1 MIWKKLKTLFTK
13 RQHNKDGNFPPATL
27 SLTECYAEI
36 DTKNRWQGDIYP
48 KNAFWPESLPTQDVP
63 YWMLLNRTCQLYEG
77 EGRRVKLPYL
87 NYIAVYP
94 INKFVS
100 VGKTLKNQIDHII
113 KKQESVIFM
122 PAYPEKGIDLPL
134 VGNFNL
140 VYTFALDSTPSAS
153 KKILQ
158 LSSPFCE
165 HTFQKFA
172 RFFYT
177 VGFDDSNI
185 KSKEYITLLV
195 KEL

>member
-1 MIWKKLKTLFTK
+1 MHAWTLCVLQ
-13 RQHNKDGNFPPATL
+13 RA
-27 SLTECYAEI
+27 
-36 DTKNRWQGDIYP
+36 
-48 KNAFWPESLPTQDVP
+48 
-63 YWMLLNRTCQLYEG
+63 
-77 EGRRVKLPYL
+77 
-87 NYIAVYP
+87 
-94 INKFVS
+94 
-100 VGKTLKNQIDHII
+100 
-113 KKQESVIFM
+113 
-122 PAYPEKGIDLPL
+122 KGIDLPL

-185 KSKEYITLLV
+185 KSKEYITQLV
-195 KEL
+195 KELESLNKGVI